1 MSARRLL
8 AASVRQAPSP
18 VLLLLVLSGLPVL
31 AAAWAVLS
39 PPVMLSKAMTQ
50 DLLFNLSGAW
60 HVYSGHVAHVD
71 FHDASGR
78 LSFLLTALGF
88 HLLGPTPFAFL
99 VNVAIMGAVLFA
111 ASFLAA
117 MRRLPLLPAVLFVV
131 FATLLALMPANVGD
145 RPEQYTF
152 AMSYNRYGWSAYSIL
167 ALILFV
173 PPREERD
180 RKDGAWI
187 DIAVAG
193 GLLAAMFYLKI
204 TYFAAGLATL
214 GFAVLFHPH
223 VGRYWRAWLVVGALL
238 VLNALAPHNQPYL
251 ADILGWAT
259 SGAVRK
265 AATLH
270 FNNFVAAIDQYGPY
284 LAAVA
289 VGLWMW
295 WSGRAT
301 FRLPLTLLFLLVMS
315 LLLLSQNS
323 QAAGMPSA
331 IVVLFVLYDRL
342 RTAFSSLGNRDVAP
356 WLLTLLLFPLFA
368 VGGYATSIAGYHA
381 NARDGRGVH
390 VVERTNLRGLAVPEG
405 QRGTFLSFSHSFD
418 YPSRPSGRAG
428 PAALPAF
435 GLRIR
440 AGAHGRGGPAQGPGT
455 GRHRPAGQRQSPALH
470 AGRRARA
477 RREPVVD
484 VECAQ
489 AASQRVPGRRALR
502 PGAEVRDQPA
512 MDRRHDAP
520 LWRLSGGALPLGSG
534 DAVLDLADAVQS
546 RPAGER
552 EPGSYLTRISES
564 DPIRRLADAICLG
577 SRTPSNQGILGKAM
591 DGCS

>member
-1 MSARRLL
+1 MAILSEGSAFASSGATARRLIIRAARDGRYSPTALLML
-8 AASVRQAPSP
+8 A
-18 VLLLLVLSGLPVL
+18 GLPVL
-31 AAAWAVLS
+31 VAAWALAS
-39 PPVMLSKAMTQ
+39 PATLLSKVMTQ

-88 HLLGPTPFAFL
+88 HLLGPVPFAFL
-99 VNVAIMGAVLFA
+99 VNVAIMGAALFA
-111 ASFLAA
+111 AAFLAA
-117 MRRLPLLPAVLFVV
+117 MRRLPLLPAAIFVV

-145 RPEQYTF
+145 RPEHYSF

-193 GLLAAMFYLKI
+193 GLLAAMFHLKI

-251 ADILGWAT
+251 ADILDWAT

-331 IVVLFVLYDRL
+331 IVVLFVLYDQL
-342 RTAFSSLGNRDVAP
+342 RTAFSSLSNRDIAP

-381 NARDGRGVH
+381 SARDGRGLH

-418 YPSRPSGRAG
+418 YPSRPAD
-428 PAALPAF
+428 A
-435 GLRIR
+435 
-440 AGAHGRGGPAQGPGT
+440 PAQPLYLLSDYEYVLILT
-455 GRHRPAGQRQSPALH
+455 DAADLL
-470 AGRRARA
+470 AGRRPGGIALLDSVNPLPFMLGVEPAR
-477 RREPVVD
+477 
-484 VECAQ
+484 
-489 AASQRVPGRRALR
+489 
-502 PGAEVRDQPA
+502 GANLWSTWN
-512 MDRRHDAP
+512 AP
-520 LWRLSGGALPLGSG
+520 K
-534 DAVLDLADAVQS
+534 
-546 RPAGER
+546 RPASKFLAGARYVLVPKFSTTPQWTDDMLRLYGGYLEEHFR
-552 EPGSYLTRISES
+552 WTAETRCWILLTRSNS
-564 DPIRRLADAICLG
+564 DLPA
-577 SRTPSNQGILGKAM
+577 SVSQGQI
-591 DGCS
+591 

>member
-1 MSARRLL
+1 MAIPSAESAFAPGMSARRLL
-8 AASVRQAPSP
+8 AASLRQIQSP
-18 VLLLLVLSGLPVL
+18 LLLLVLGGLPVL

-60 HVYSGHVAHVD
+60 HLYSGHVAHVD
-71 FHDASGR
+71 FHDASGQ

-88 HLLGPTPFAFL
+88 HLVGPVPFAFL
-99 VNVAIMGAVLFA
+99 VNVAIMSAALFA
-111 ASFLAA
+111 AAFLAA
-117 MRRLPLLPAVLFVV
+117 MRRLPLLPAAIFVV
-131 FATLLALMPANVGD
+131 FASLLALMPANVGD

-173 PPREERD
+173 PPRGERD
-180 RKDGAWI
+180 REDGAWI

-204 TYFAAGLATL
+204 TYFGAGLATL

-223 VGRYWRAWLVVGALL
+223 IARYWRAWLVVGALL
-238 VLNALAPHNQPYL
+238 VINALAPHNRPYL
-251 ADILGWAT
+251 ADILAWAT

-270 FNNFVAAIDQYGPY
+270 FNNFVAAIDQYGPC
-284 LAAVA
+284 LATIA
-289 VGLWMW
+289 VGAWLW

-331 IVVLFVLYDRL
+331 IVVLFVLYDQL
-342 RTAFSSLGNRDVAP
+342 RTAFPSLSNRDLAP

-368 VGGYATSIAGYHA
+368 VSGYATSIAGYHA
-381 NARDGRGVH
+381 KASDGRGLH

-405 QRGTFLSFSHSFD
+405 QRGTFLSFSHNFD
-418 YPSRPSGRAG
+418 YPSRPKDA
-428 PAALPAF
+428 
-435 GLRIR
+435 
-440 AGAHGRGGPAQGPGT
+440 PAQPLYQLSDYEYVLVLMDAADLLAGQPPGGIALLDSVNPLPFILGVEPIRGANLWSTWSAPKRPASEFLTGARYVLIPKFSTGPQWT
-455 GRHRPAGQRQSPALH
+455 DDMMRLYGRHLEEHFRW
-470 AGRRARA
+470 
-477 RREPVVD
+477 
-484 VECAQ
+484 
-489 AASQRVPGRRALR
+489 AAETRCWIL
-502 PGAEVRDQPA
+502 
-512 MDRRHDAP
+512 
-520 LWRLSGGALPLGSG
+520 
-534 DAVLDLADAVQS
+534 
-546 RPAGER
+546 
-552 EPGSYLTRISES
+552 LTRS
-564 DPIRRLADAICLG
+564 DPDLPT
-577 SRTPSNQGILGKAM
+577 SMSQGYL
-591 DGCS
+591 

>member
-1 MSARRLL
+1 MAIPSAESAFAPGMSARRLL

-18 VLLLLVLSGLPVL
+18 VLLLVLSGLPVL

-381 NARDGRGVH
+381 NAQR
-390 VVERTNLRGLAVPEG
+390 RTRRARRRAH
-405 QRGTFLSFSHSFD
+405 Q
-418 YPSRPSGRAG
+418 PSRARRAGGPARHLPELLAQLRLPLAPQRRAG
-428 PAALPAF
+428 PAALPAV

-440 AGAHGRGGPAQGPGT
+440 PGAHGRGGPAQRAANG
-455 GRHRPAGQRQSPALH
+455 AASPCWTASIPCPSCW
-470 AGRRARA
+470 ASSPRAAPTCGRRGVRPSGQPTSSWPARA
-477 RREPVVD
+477 TSWSR
-484 VECAQ
+484 
-489 AASQRVPGRRALR
+489 S
-502 PGAEVRDQPA
+502 
-512 MDRRHDAP
+512 
-520 LWRLSGGALPLGSG
+520 
-534 DAVLDLADAVQS
+534 S
-546 RPAGER
+546 RPARNG
-552 EPGSYLTRISES
+552 PT
-564 DPIRRLADAICLG
+564 
-577 SRTPSNQGILGKAM
+577 T
-591 DGCS
+591 

>member
-1 MSARRLL
+1 MAIPSQESAFAPPRLTARRVI
-8 AASVRQAPSP
+8 AAAARTVPAPP
-18 VLLLLVLSGLPVL
+18 IMVLIAAGLPVL

-88 HLLGPTPFAFL
+88 HLLGATPFAFL
-99 VNVAIMGAVLFA
+99 VNVGFMGAVLFA

-117 MRRLPLLPAVLFVV
+117 MRRLPLLPATIFVV
-131 FATLLALMPANVGD
+131 FGTLLALMPANVGD

-180 RKDGAWI
+180 RTWI

-223 VGRYWRAWLVVGALL
+223 IGRYWRAWLVVGALL

-270 FNNFVAAIDQYGPY
+270 FNNFVAAIDRYGPY
-284 LAAVA
+284 LAAIA

-342 RTAFSSLGNRDVAP
+342 RIAFSSLGNRDVAP

-381 NARDGRGVH
+381 SAHDGRGLY
-390 VVERTNLRGLAVPEG
+390 VVERTNLAGLAVPEG

-418 YPSRPSGRAG
+418 YPSRPADAPTQPLYRLSDYEYVLVLMD
-428 PAALPAF
+428 AADL
-435 GLRIR
+435 L
-440 AGAHGRGGPAQGPGT
+440 T
-455 GRHRPAGQRQSPALH
+455 GRQAG
-470 AGRRARA
+470 GI
-477 RREPVVD
+477 
-484 VECAQ
+484 
-489 AASQRVPGRRALR
+489 
-502 PGAEVRDQPA
+502 
-512 MDRRHDAP
+512 
-520 LWRLSGGALPLGSG
+520 
-534 DAVLDLADAVQS
+534 AVLDSVNPLPFMLGVE
-546 RPAGER
+546 PARGANLWSTWSAPRQPANEFLGGAR
-552 EPGSYLTRISES
+552 YVLVPKFSTSPQWTDDMLHLYGGYLEEHFRWAAETRCWILLTR
-564 DPIRRLADAICLG
+564 
-577 SRTPSNQGILGKAM
+577 SNPDLPASLSQGHI
-591 DGCS
+591 

>member
-1 MSARRLL
+1 MAIPSAESAFARRVSARRQL

-117 MRRLPLLPAVLFVV
+117 MRRLPLLPAALFVV

-381 NARDGRGVH
+381 NAQRRTRRARRRAHQSSRARRAGGPARHVPELLAQLRLPIAPQRTRRPSRSTSFRITSTCWCSWTRRTCSRAGNPAASPCWTASIPCPSCWASSPRAARTCGRRGV
-390 VVERTNLRGLAVPEG
+390 
-405 QRGTFLSFSHSFD
+405 
-418 YPSRPSGRAG
+418 RPSGQ
-428 PAALPAF
+428 PTSSWP
-435 GLRIR
+435 
-440 AGAHGRGGPAQGPGT
+440 
-455 GRHRPAGQRQSPALH
+455 
-470 AGRRARA
+470 ARA
-477 RREPVVD
+477 TSWSR
-484 VECAQ
+484 
-489 AASQRVPGRRALR
+489 S
-502 PGAEVRDQPA
+502 
-512 MDRRHDAP
+512 
-520 LWRLSGGALPLGSG
+520 
-534 DAVLDLADAVQS
+534 S
-546 RPAGER
+546 RPPRNG
-552 EPGSYLTRISES
+552 PT
-564 DPIRRLADAICLG
+564 
-577 SRTPSNQGILGKAM
+577 T
-591 DGCS
+591 

>member
-1 MSARRLL
+1 MAIRSAGAAFALGVGARRLL
-8 AASVRQAPSP
+8 AQSVRQAQSP
-18 VLLLLVLSGLPVL
+18 LLLLVLAGLPVL
-31 AAAWAVLS
+31 AAGWAVLS

-88 HLLGPTPFAFL
+88 HLVGPTPFAFL
-99 VNVAIMGAVLFA
+99 VNVAIMSAVLFA
-111 ASFLAA
+111 AAFLVAL
-117 MRRLPLLPAVLFVV
+117 RRLPVLPAAIFVLF
-131 FATLLALMPANVGD
+131 ASLLALMPANVGD

-173 PPREERD
+173 PPREQRD
-180 RKDGAWI
+180 RAWI

-223 VGRYWRAWLVVGALL
+223 VGRYRRAWLVVGALL
-238 VLNALAPHNQPYL
+238 ILNALAPHNQPYL
-251 ADILGWAT
+251 ADILGWST

-270 FNNFVAAIDQYGPY
+270 FNNFVAAIGQYAPY

-289 VGLWMW
+289 VGAWMW
-295 WSGRAT
+295 WSGRAA
-301 FRLPLTLLFLLVMS
+301 FRLPLTLVFLLVMS

-331 IVVLFVLYDRL
+331 IVVLFVLYDQL
-342 RTAFSSLGNRDVAP
+342 RAAFSSVRDRDLAP

-368 VGGYATSIAGYHA
+368 VGVYATSIAGYHA
-381 NARDGRGVH
+381 NARDGRGLYI
-390 VVERTNLRGLAVPEG
+390 VERTNLRGLAVPEG

-418 YPSRPSGRAG
+418 YPSRPVDA
-428 PAALPAF
+428 
-435 GLRIR
+435 
-440 AGAHGRGGPAQGPGT
+440 PAQPLYQLSDYEYVVVVMDAADLLT
-455 GRHRPAGQRQSPALH
+455 GRQ
-470 AGRRARA
+470 
-477 RREPVVD
+477 
-484 VECAQ
+484 
-489 AASQRVPGRRALR
+489 PG
-502 PGAEVRDQPA
+502 GI
-512 MDRRHDAP
+512 
-520 LWRLSGGALPLGSG
+520 
-534 DAVLDLADAVQS
+534 AVLDSVNPLPFMLGVKPARGANLWS
-546 RPAGER
+546 TWSAPKRPADEFLAGARYVLVPKFATSPQWTDDMMRLYGGYLEKHFR
-552 EPGSYLTRISES
+552 WAAETRCWILLTR
-564 DPIRRLADAICLG
+564 
-577 SRTPSNQGILGKAM
+577 SNPDLPASMSQGHI
-591 DGCS
+591 

>member
-1 MSARRLL
+1 MAIPSAESAFAPGVSARRRL
-8 AASVRQAPSP
+8 AASLRQVPSP
-18 VLLLLVLSGLPVL
+18 MLLLLVLSGLPVL
-31 AAAWAVLS
+31 AATWAVLS

-99 VNVAIMGAVLFA
+99 VNVAFMGAVLFA
-111 ASFLAA
+111 ASLLAA
-117 MRRLPLLPAVLFVV
+117 LRRLPLLPAVVFVV
-131 FATLLALMPANVGD
+131 FASLLALMPANVGD

-180 RKDGAWI
+180 RTWI

-204 TYFAAGLATL
+204 TYFAAGLGTL

-223 VGRYWRAWLVVGALL
+223 VGRYWRAWLVVCALL

-251 ADILGWAT
+251 ADILAWAT

-289 VGLWMW
+289 VGLWLW

-301 FRLPLTLLFLLVMS
+301 FRLPLTLAFLLVMS

-342 RTAFSSLGNRDVAP
+342 RIAFSSLGNRDVAP

-390 VVERTNLRGLAVPEG
+390 VVEHTNLRGLAVPEG
-405 QRGTFLSFSHSFD
+405 PRGTFLSFSHSFD
-418 YPSRPSGRAG
+418 YPSHPKDAPAQPLYQLSDYEYVLVLMDAADMLAGRQAG
-428 PAALPAF
+428 GIVLLDSVNPLPFMLGVAPARGANLWSTWSAPKRSANEF
-435 GLRIR
+435 L
-440 AGAHGRGGPAQGPGT
+440 AGARYVLVPKFPTSPQWTDDMMRLYGGYLEQHFRSAAETRCWILLSRSNSDMPASVSQG
-455 GRHRPAGQRQSPALH
+455 H
-470 AGRRARA
+470 
-477 RREPVVD
+477 
-484 VECAQ
+484 
-489 AASQRVPGRRALR
+489 
-502 PGAEVRDQPA
+502 
-512 MDRRHDAP
+512 
-520 LWRLSGGALPLGSG
+520 
-534 DAVLDLADAVQS
+534 
-546 RPAGER
+546 
-552 EPGSYLTRISES
+552 I
-564 DPIRRLADAICLG
+564 
-577 SRTPSNQGILGKAM
+577 
-591 DGCS
+591 

>member
-1 MSARRLL
+1 MAIPSAGAAFTLGMGARRLI
-8 AASVRQAPSP
+8 AQSVRQAQSP
-18 VLLLLVLSGLPVL
+18 VLLLLLAGLPVL

-60 HVYSGHVAHVD
+60 HLYSGHVAHLD

-88 HLLGPTPFAFL
+88 HLVGPTPFAFL

-111 ASFLAA
+111 AAFLVAL
-117 MRRLPLLPAVLFVV
+117 RRLPVLPAAIFVV
-131 FATLLALMPANVGD
+131 FASLLALMPANVGD

-173 PPREERD
+173 PPREQRD
-180 RKDGAWI
+180 RAWI

-204 TYFAAGLATL
+204 TYFGAGLATL

-223 VGRYWRAWLVVGALL
+223 VGRYRRAWLVVGALL
-238 VLNALAPHNQPYL
+238 ILNALAPHNQPYL

-270 FNNFVAAIDQYGPY
+270 FNNFVAAIGQYAPY

-289 VGLWMW
+289 VGAWMW
-295 WSGRAT
+295 WSGRAA
-301 FRLPLTLLFLLVMS
+301 FRLPLTLVFLLVMS

-331 IVVLFVLYDRL
+331 IVVLFVLYDQL
-342 RTAFSSLGNRDVAP
+342 RTAFSSVRDRDLAP

-368 VGGYATSIAGYHA
+368 VGVYATSIAGYHA
-381 NARDGRGVH
+381 NAKNGRGLYI
-390 VVERTNLRGLAVPEG
+390 VERTNLRGLAVPEG

-418 YPSRPSGRAG
+418 YPSRPADAPPQPLYQLSDYEYVLVLLD
-428 PAALPAF
+428 AADL
-435 GLRIR
+435 L
-440 AGAHGRGGPAQGPGT
+440 T
-455 GRHRPAGQRQSPALH
+455 GRQL
-470 AGRRARA
+470 
-477 RREPVVD
+477 
-484 VECAQ
+484 
-489 AASQRVPGRRALR
+489 
-502 PGAEVRDQPA
+502 
-512 MDRRHDAP
+512 
-520 LWRLSGGALPLGSG
+520 GGV
-534 DAVLDLADAVQS
+534 AVLDSVNPLPFMLGVEPARGANLWS
-546 RPAGER
+546 TWSAPKRPADEFLAGARYVLIPKFATSPQWTDDMIRLYGGYLGEHFR
-552 EPGSYLTRISES
+552 WAAETRCWILLTRS
-564 DPIRRLADAICLG
+564 DPDLPA
-577 SRTPSNQGILGKAM
+577 SVSQGQI
-591 DGCS
+591 

>member
-1 MSARRLL
+1 MTTLSEGPALVAAGTVARRRLASWLRDAASTPTALL
-8 AASVRQAPSP
+8 A
-18 VLLLLVLSGLPVL
+18 LSGLPVL

-88 HLLGPTPFAFL
+88 HLLGPVPFAFL
-99 VNVAIMGAVLFA
+99 INIAIMGAILFA
-111 ASFLAA
+111 AAFLAA
-117 MRRLPLLPAVLFVV
+117 MRRLPLLPAALFVMLT
-131 FATLLALMPANVGD
+131 ALLALMPANVGD
-145 RPEQYTF
+145 RPEQFTF

-173 PPREERD
+173 PPREQRD
-180 RKDGAWI
+180 RTWI

-214 GFAVLFHPH
+214 GFAVLFHRH

-238 VLNALAPHNQPYL
+238 VLNALAPHNQAYL
-251 ADILGWAT
+251 ADILAWAT

-270 FNNFVAAIDQYGPY
+270 VNNFVAAIGQYGPY

-289 VGLWMW
+289 VGAWLWS
-295 WSGRAT
+295 SGRAT
-301 FRLPLTLLFLLVMS
+301 FRLPLTLVFLLVMS

-331 IVVLFVLYDRL
+331 IIVLFILYDRL
-342 RTAFSSLGNRDVAP
+342 RIAFASLGNRDVAP

-368 VGGYATSIAGYHA
+368 VGGYAASIAGYHA
-381 NARDGRGVH
+381 YARDGRGVY
-390 VVERTNLRGLAVPEG
+390 VVERTNLGGLAVPAG
-405 QRGTFLSFSHSFD
+405 PRGTFLSFSNTFD
-418 YPSRPSGRAG
+418 YPSRAGDAPARPLYQLSDYEYVLVLMDAADLLRDRPSGG
-428 PAALPAF
+428 IVVMDSVNPLPFMLGVEPA
-435 GLRIR
+435 R
-440 AGAHGRGGPAQGPGT
+440 GANLWSTWSAPK
-455 GRHRPAGQRQSPALH
+455 RPAHEFLGGVRYVLVPKFPTSPQWTDDMMRLYAGYLEEHFRQ
-470 AGRRARA
+470 
-477 RREPVVD
+477 V
-484 VECAQ
+484 AQ
-489 AASQRVPGRRALR
+489 
-502 PGAEVRDQPA
+502 
-512 MDRRHDAP
+512 
-520 LWRLSGGALPLGSG
+520 
-534 DAVLDLADAVQS
+534 
-546 RPAGER
+546 
-552 EPGSYLTRISES
+552 TRCWM
-564 DPIRRLADAICLG
+564 LYQL
-577 SRTPSNQGILGKAM
+577 N
-591 DGCS
+591 

>member
-1 MSARRLL
+1 MAIRSAGAAFALGVGTRRLI
-8 AASVRQAPSP
+8 AQSVRQAQSP
-18 VLLLLVLSGLPVL
+18 LLLLVLAGLPVL

-39 PPVMLSKAMTQ
+39 PPVMLSKVMTQ

-60 HVYSGHVAHVD
+60 HLYSGHVAHVD

-88 HLLGPTPFAFL
+88 HLVGPTPFAFL
-99 VNVAIMGAVLFA
+99 VNVTIMGAVLFA
-111 ASFLAA
+111 AAFLVAL
-117 MRRLPLLPAVLFVV
+117 RRLPVLPAAIFVI
-131 FATLLALMPANVGD
+131 FASLLALMPANVGD

-173 PPREERD
+173 PPREQRD
-180 RKDGAWI
+180 RTWI

-238 VLNALAPHNQPYL
+238 ILNALAPYNQPYL

-270 FNNFVAAIDQYGPY
+270 FNNFVAAIGQYAPY

-289 VGLWMW
+289 VGVCMW
-295 WSGRAT
+295 WSGRAA
-301 FRLPLTLLFLLVMS
+301 FRLPLTLVFLLVMS

-331 IVVLFVLYDRL
+331 IVVLFVLYDQL
-342 RTAFSSLGNRDVAP
+342 RTAFSSVRDRDLAP

-368 VGGYATSIAGYHA
+368 IGVYATSIAGYHA
-381 NARDGRGVH
+381 NAEGGRGLYI
-390 VVERTNLRGLAVPEG
+390 VERTNLRGLAVPEG

-418 YPSRPSGRAG
+418 YPSRPVDAPAQPLYQLSDYEYGLVLLDAADLLTGRQAG
-428 PAALPAF
+428 GIVLLDSVNPMPFMLGVEPVRGANLWSTWSAPKRPAREFLVGARYVLVPKFATSPQWTDDMLRLYGGYLEEHFRWAAETRCWILLTRSNPDLPASMS
-435 GLRIR
+435 
-440 AGAHGRGGPAQGPGT
+440 QG
-455 GRHRPAGQRQSPALH
+455 H
-470 AGRRARA
+470 
-477 RREPVVD
+477 
-484 VECAQ
+484 
-489 AASQRVPGRRALR
+489 
-502 PGAEVRDQPA
+502 
-512 MDRRHDAP
+512 
-520 LWRLSGGALPLGSG
+520 
-534 DAVLDLADAVQS
+534 
-546 RPAGER
+546 
-552 EPGSYLTRISES
+552 I
-564 DPIRRLADAICLG
+564 
-577 SRTPSNQGILGKAM
+577 
-591 DGCS
+591 

>member
-1 MSARRLL
+1 MAIPSAESACEPRMSARRRI
-8 AASVRQAPSP
+8 AASVRQAQSP
-18 VLLLLVLSGLPVL
+18 LLLLLVLSGLPVL
-31 AAAWAVLS
+31 VAAWAVLS
-39 PPVMLSKAMTQ
+39 PPVLLSKAMTQ
-50 DLLFNLSGAW
+50 DLLFNLAGAW
-60 HVYSGHVAHVD
+60 HVYSGHIAHVD

-117 MRRLPLLPAVLFVV
+117 MRRLPLLPAMIFVT

-152 AMSYNRYGWSAYSIL
+152 AMSYNRYGWSAYSIV

-180 RKDGAWI
+180 RTWI
-187 DIAVAG
+187 DIAVVG

-214 GFAVLFHPH
+214 GFALLFHPH
-223 VGRYWRAWLVVGALL
+223 VGRYWRAWLAVGALL
-238 VLNALAPHNQPYL
+238 ALNAVAPHNQPYL

-265 AATLH
+265 AAALH
-270 FNNFVAAIDQYGPY
+270 FNNFVAAIDRYGPY

-289 VGLWMW
+289 VGAWMW

-342 RTAFSSLGNRDVAP
+342 RTAFASLRDRDLAP

-381 NARDGRGVH
+381 SARDGRGLH
-390 VVERTNLRGLAVPEG
+390 VVEATNLQGLAVPEG
-405 QRGTFLSFSHSFD
+405 QRGTFLSFSYLFD
-418 YPSRPSGRAG
+418 YPSRPTDA
-428 PAALPAF
+428 
-435 GLRIR
+435 
-440 AGAHGRGGPAQGPGT
+440 PAQPLYQLSDYEYVLVLMD
-455 GRHRPAGQRQSPALH
+455 AAQLL
-470 AGRRARA
+470 AGRPTGGIALLDSVNPLPFMLGVEPAR
-477 RREPVVD
+477 
-484 VECAQ
+484 
-489 AASQRVPGRRALR
+489 
-502 PGAEVRDQPA
+502 GANLWSTWS
-512 MDRRHDAP
+512 AP
-520 LWRLSGGALPLGSG
+520 R
-534 DAVLDLADAVQS
+534 
-546 RPAGER
+546 RPAGEFLGGAR
-552 EPGSYLTRISES
+552 YVLVPKFSTSPQWTDDMMRLYGGYLGDHFRWTAETRCWILLTRSGPDLPPNVS
-564 DPIRRLADAICLG
+564 
-577 SRTPSNQGILGKAM
+577 QGHI
-591 DGCS
+591 

>member
-1 MSARRLL
+1 MAIPSAESAFAPGVSARRRL
-8 AASVRQAPSP
+8 AACLRQLQSP
-18 VLLLLVLSGLPVL
+18 VLLLVLSGLPVL
-31 AAAWAVLS
+31 AAAFAVLS

-99 VNVAIMGAVLFA
+99 VNVAFMGAVLFA

-131 FATLLALMPANVGD
+131 FTSLLALMPANVGD

-173 PPREERD
+173 PPREANQQGPGD
-180 RKDGAWI
+180 RTWI
-187 DIAVAG
+187 DIAVVG
-193 GLLAAMFYLKI
+193 GLLAAMFYFKI

-368 VGGYATSIAGYHA
+368 VSGYATSIAGYHA
-381 NARDGRGVH
+381 NARDTRGLH
-390 VVERTNLRGLAVPEG
+390 VVERTNLAGLAVPEG

-418 YPSRPSGRAG
+418 YPSRPKDAPAQPLYQLSDYEYVLVLMDAAHMLAGRQAG
-428 PAALPAF
+428 GIVLLDSVNPLPFMLGVEPARGANLWSTWSAPKRPANEF
-435 GLRIR
+435 L
-440 AGAHGRGGPAQGPGT
+440 AGARYVLVPKFATSPQWTDDMMRLYGGYLEE
-455 GRHRPAGQRQSPALH
+455 HF
-470 AGRRARA
+470 RRT
-477 RREPVVD
+477 
-484 VECAQ
+484 
-489 AASQRVPGRRALR
+489 
-502 PGAEVRDQPA
+502 AETPCWILLVR
-512 MDRRHDAP
+512 
-520 LWRLSGGALPLGSG
+520 
-534 DAVLDLADAVQS
+534 
-546 RPAGER
+546 
-552 EPGSYLTRISES
+552 S
-564 DPIRRLADAICLG
+564 DPDLPTSI
-577 SRTPSNQGILGKAM
+577 SQGHI
-591 DGCS
+591 